1 MSYYLTFTYLYAF
14 IVVVKPWYVVAN
26 SQMSHYAEASIHVRT
41 IVEVNYFMQAQ
52 TVALTLFGIIAGLG
66 MLYLRRYK
74 IMLLIGLVIRT
85 LCVPS

>member
-26 SQMSHYAEASIHVRT
+26 SQMSHYAEGSIHIRT

-74 IMLLIGLVIRT
+74 IMLVIGLVIRT